1 MAIVPAL
8 RSAGISRVHL
18 ESSPMTNLAF
28 IGCAHI
34 HTPGFIHNINRRTD
48 SVCVKYVWDHD
59 LERASRRAAELP
71 GAVVEASLEA
81 ILADSEIAAVIVC
94 TETNRHIDIV
104 PKVAAAG
111 KHVFVEK
118 PLGFAGADAKLMA
131 EAIESTGLLFST
143 GYFSRGDA
151 KLRFVKEQI
160 EKGSFGKI
168 TRARMSNCHSG
179 ALGGWFDGEWRW
191 MADPSIAGCGGF
203 GDLGTH
209 VLDILLWLFGPVAQA
224 TGQLDSGTARY
235 EGCDETGEGMLRFES
250 GVIATLA
257 AAWDDIADPVR
268 LLVSG
273 TEGHAAIIQDKL
285 YFQSKHVP
293 TMDGSQPVRTAEL
306 PGAIPA
312 GLDAF
317 LDRVCGKSDDA
328 PLVGA
333 SEAAYRNL
341 VMEAIYQGAKESR
354 WIRL

>member
-1 MAIVPAL
+1 
-8 RSAGISRVHL
+8 
-18 ESSPMTNLAF
+18 MTNLAF

-48 SVCVKYVWDHD
+48 SVHVKYVWDHD
-59 LERASRRAAELP
+59 LERAGRRAAELP
-71 GAVVEASLEA
+71 GSVVEGSLEA
-81 ILADSEIAAVIVC
+81 ILADTEIAAVIVC
-94 TETNRHIDIV
+94 TETDRHKAIV
-104 PKVAAAG
+104 PLIAAAG

-118 PLGFAGADAKLMA
+118 PLGFSGADAKAMA
-131 EAIESTGLLFST
+131 EAIESAGVLFST

-160 EKGSFGKI
+160 EKGNFGKI

-235 EGCDETGEGMLRFES
+235 EGCDETGEGMLRFKN

-312 GLDAF
+312 GLDSF

-333 SEAAYRNL
+333 SEAAYRNQ

-354 WIRL
+354 WVRL

>member
-1 MAIVPAL
+1 L
-8 RSAGISRVHL
+8 YLTQESAVA
-18 ESSPMTNLAF
+18 SPNLHTMTTLAF

-34 HTPGFIHNINRRTD
+34 HTPGFIHAINRRSD
-48 SVCVKYVWDHD
+48 SLQVKYVWDHD
-59 LERASRRAAELP
+59 SERATRRATELP
-71 GAVVEASLEA
+71 GSAVELDLDT
-81 ILADSEIAAVIVC
+81 ILADPEVTAVIVC
-94 TETNRHIDIV
+94 TETNQHIKVV
-104 PKVAAAG
+104 PQIAAAK

-118 PLGFAGADAKLMA
+118 PLGFTGSDATEMA
-131 EAIESTGLLFST
+131 AAIEDAGVLFST
-143 GYFSRGDA
+143 GYFSRGDN
-151 KLRFVKEQI
+151 KLRFVKEQL
-160 EKGSFGKI
+160 EKGHFGKV

-257 AAWDDIADPVR
+257 AAWDDVADPVR
-268 LLVSG
+268 LLISG
-273 TEGHAAIIQDKL
+273 TEGHAAIINDKL

-293 TMDGSQPVRTAEL
+293 TMDGSQPLRNAEL
-306 PGAIPA
+306 PGPISA

-317 LDRVCGKSDDA
+317 LDQVTGKDSAA

-333 SEAAYRNL
+333 SEAAYRNR
-341 VMEAIYQGAKESR
+341 VMEAIYAGAKESR
-354 WIRL
+354 WVTL